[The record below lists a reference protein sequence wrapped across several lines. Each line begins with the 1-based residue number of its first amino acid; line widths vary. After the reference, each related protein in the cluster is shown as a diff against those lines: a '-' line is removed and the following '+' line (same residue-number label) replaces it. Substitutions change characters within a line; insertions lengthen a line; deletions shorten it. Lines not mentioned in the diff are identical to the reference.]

1 MPNETLIINKIE
13 QFYNYYIFFGLFSF
27 FSVDYFK
34 DALPPG
40 ASYNPRD
47 VGLDESVLAQIQL
60 HDSGIGGYRFPTMI
74 PTGTNI
80 ITPGAKHYRPNQSRP
95 SGGPLSVFSK
105 GAGKN
110 SSPSVSPY
118 SSASVPHAM
127 NSISMP
133 FVLAGPR
140 RPFGRPSSHHRGH
153 RVPYSATG
161 KGFRS
166 QYGYRAAASE
176 LKPQFVQLPNGSKG
190 NTFKFLGQPVALGSS
205 GGNGASATASA
216 ISPLLTSAALALE
229 DGGNSSLGNIF
240 GIRSIKGI
248 KSLVSY
254 LTGGVSG

>member
-1 MPNETLIINKIE
+1 MD
-13 QFYNYYIFFGLFSF
+13 FFSF
-27 FSVDYFK
+27 LSVDYFK

-60 HDSGIGGYRFPTMI
+60 HDSGIPLGGYRLPTMI

-95 SGGPLSVFSK
+95 SGGPLSAFTKGPGK
-105 GAGKN
+105 GA
-110 SSPSVSPY
+110 SSPASAY
-118 SSASVPHAM
+118 SSGSVPHAM
-127 NSISMP
+127 NSIAMP

-140 RPFGRPSSHHRGH
+140 GPFGGHSGHHRGH
-153 RVPYSATG
+153 RLPYSATG

-176 LKPQFVQLPNGSKG
+176 LKPQFVLPKG
-190 NTFKFLGQPVALGSS
+190 NKGSTFKFLGQPVSLGSS
-205 GGNGASATASA
+205 GSNGASGTASA
-216 ISPLLTSAALALE
+216 ISPLLSSAALALE

>member
-1 MPNETLIINKIE
+1 MKIE
-13 QFYNYYIFFGLFSF
+13 HFCNYYIFFGLFLL
-27 FSVDYFK
+27 SVDYFK

-80 ITPGAKHYRPNQSRP
+80 VTPGAKNYRPNQSRP
-95 SGGPLSVFSK
+95 SGGPLSAFSK
-105 GAGKN
+105 GPGKAA
-110 SSPSVSPY
+110 SASVSPY
-118 SSASVPHAM
+118 SSSSVPHAM
-127 NSISMP
+127 NSMAMP

-140 RPFGRPSSHHRGH
+140 GPFGSGPSGHHRGH
-153 RVPYSATG
+153 RLPYSASG

-176 LKPQFVQLPNGSKG
+176 LKPQFVMPKGAKGS
-190 NTFKFLGQPVALGSS
+190 TFKFLGQPVALGSS
-205 GGNGASATASA
+205 GGTGASGTVSA
-216 ISPLLTSAALALE
+216 ISPLLSSAALALE